1 MRTSSAMRPALVPK
15 LGAPLVVL
23 GAPLVIDSDAV
34 KPAGNDLEAILR
46 EIVTRIRG

>member
-1 MRTSSAMRPALVPK
+1 MRPALVPK
-15 LGAPLVVL
+15 L